1 MNARIAMKGA
11 LALLGLLAGTAMAA
25 ESLAD
30 GEIHA
35 WKGAGQVWV
44 LSGGPEASNTTVQI
58 GDEGVYVVDSNT
70 AAMAPKLVAKIK
82 QLAAQYGGTNKNIA
96 WVVNT
101 GASEDHVGG
110 NKIVREGGAQIV
122 AGNMARDNPG
132 LAAGAAV
139 MSHQGVL
146 DRLVTD
152 NAAGLAWAAPANWP
166 GLAYNSD
173 LYKMP
178 YNQEAVQLFHEPA
191 SVTDHQSLVMFRR
204 SDVIVAGDIL
214 SALGYPHIDTS
225 KGGSIDGEL
234 VALNHIIEKAV
245 PAEKEE
251 GGTLVVPGHGKVFTE
266 YDVVLYKNMLTVIRN
281 RVQLYK
287 NQGKTLAQV
296 QELKPSWDYDG
307 RWGSDT
313 GEWTTKR
320 FIETIYKTL
329 PAKGG
334 NFAMQNQTLVLPT
347 GKIY

>member
-1 MNARIAMKGA
+1 MAA
-11 LALLGLLAGTAMAA
+11 TTVFAA
-25 ESLAD
+25 ESLSD

-35 WKGAGQVWV
+35 WKGSGQVWV

-70 AAMAPKLVAKIK
+70 AAMAPKLVAAIK
-82 QLAAQYGGTNKNIA
+82 QLAAQYGGTNRNIA

-110 NKIVREGGAQIV
+110 NKIVREGGAQII
-122 AGNMARDNPG
+122 AGNFARDNPG
-132 LAAGAAV
+132 VATGAAV
-139 MSHQGVL
+139 LSHQTVL
-146 DRLVTD
+146 DQLIAD
-152 NAAGLAWAAPANWP
+152 NGAGLAWAAPANWP
-166 GLAYNSD
+166 GAAYNSD

-178 YNQEAVQLFHEPA
+178 YNQEAIQLFHEPG
-191 SVTDHQSLVMFRR
+191 SITNHQSLVMFRR
-204 SDVIVAGDIL
+204 SDVIAAGDIL
-214 SALGYPHIDTS
+214 SALSYPHIDTA

-287 NQGKTLAQV
+287 NQGKTLEQV
-296 QELKPSWDYDG
+296 LALKPSWDYDA
-307 RWGSDT
+307 RWGSDK
-313 GEWTTKR
+313 EPWTTKR

-347 GKIY
+347 GKVY